1 MTTAVSAT
9 QNMGLYLASNPGVK
23 YILFGGKG
31 GLGKTTLSAA
41 TSYWL
46 AKQGKKVCVF
56 STDPQA
62 SLTDIFERK
71 IFGQGEVEIAKNLYA
86 LEIDADKRIAEY
98 QNEIRQKIRD
108 MYKMETIPEEVED
121 YINSS
126 SAEPAMAESATF
138 DAMVELMTSGRY
150 DYYVFD
156 MMPHG
161 HAIRFLG
168 MADILDQWVAKI
180 MEVRKKAGEYKESAS
195 VLGSQKGGLAQEDY
209 VLKELEFIRDRL
221 DFVSNMV
228 RDKTH
233 TAFFYVLIPELMP
246 ILDTRKALEMFR
258 AFDVTVSGVVV
269 NQVYPQELRD
279 SGGVPDFLKHKID
292 SQQEYLGQIKGE
304 FADLIRGVVPMLDRE
319 PKGLEMIGRVAGI
332 LFGDSD
338 VFLR

>member
-1 MTTAVSAT
+1 LTVTLPV
-9 QNMGLYLASNPGVK
+9 QNRIRDFLAANPEVK

-46 AKQGKKVCVF
+46 AKKGKRVCIF

-62 SLTDIFERK
+62 SLSDIFERK
-71 IFGQGEVEIAKNLYA
+71 IFGQGEVEIAPNLYA
-86 LEIDADKRIAEY
+86 LEIDADKRIAAY
-98 QNEIRQKIRD
+98 QEEIRQKIRD
-108 MYKMETIPEEVED
+108 MYKMDELPEEVED

-126 SAEPAMAESATF
+126 AAEPAMAESATF

-150 DYYVFD
+150 EYYVFD

-168 MADILDQWVAKI
+168 MADILDQWIAKI
-180 MEVRKKAGEYKESAS
+180 LDVRKKAGEYGDVAS
-195 VLGSQKGGLAQEDY
+195 VMGGKGGLAQEDL
-209 VLKELEFIRDRL
+209 VLKELEYIRERL

-258 AFDVTVSGVVV
+258 AFNVTVSGVIL
-269 NQVYPQELRD
+269 NQVYPSELTKE
-279 SGGVPDFLKHKID
+279 SGVPDFLKNKIL
-292 SQQEYLGQIKGE
+292 SQQQYVGQISND
-304 FADLIRGVVPMLDRE
+304 FSDLLRGIVPMLDRE
-319 PKGLEMIGRVAGI
+319 PKGLEMISKVASL
-332 LFGDSD
+332 LFAD
-338 VFLR
+338 

>member
-1 MTTAVSAT
+1 MTSTLSV
-9 QNMGLYLASNPGVK
+9 QQKMGGFLKSNDQVK
-23 YILFGGKG
+23 FILFGGKG

-46 AKQGKKVCVF
+46 AKSGKKVCVF

-71 IFGQGEVEIAKNLYA
+71 IFGQGEIEITKNLYA
-86 LEIDADKRIAEY
+86 LEIDADRRIAEY

-108 MYKMETIPEEVED
+108 MYKMDTIPEEVED

-126 SAEPAMAESATF
+126 AAEPAMAESATF
-138 DAMVELMTSGRY
+138 DAMVELMTSGKY

-168 MADILDQWVAKI
+168 MADILDQWVLKI
-180 MEVRKKAGEYKESAS
+180 LEVRKKAGEYKDTAS
-195 VLGSQKGGLAQEDY
+195 VLGGSKGGLAQEDL
-209 VLKELEFIRDRL
+209 VLGELEYIRGRL
-221 DFVSNMV
+221 DFVSKMV
-228 RDKTH
+228 RDKTR

-269 NQVYPQELRD
+269 NQVYPESLRRE
-279 SGGVPDFLKHKID
+279 SGVPDFLKNKIT
-292 SQQEYLGQIKGE
+292 SQQEYLQQILTE
-304 FADLIRGVVPMLDRE
+304 FGDLIRGVVPMLDRE
-319 PKGLEMIGRVAGI
+319 PKGLEMIAKVAD
-332 LFGDSD
+332 LLYGD
-338 VFLR
+338 